1 MNNLI
6 NVMYVTDQLLE
17 NLRENAAEVGELIK
31 SHSDTLWLKKYA
43 SGQMFEEKKFTIPD
57 FKLHL
62 SEDGNYDKVDYKN
75 CITLY
80 EALNK
85 LPRYVLTNEN
95 FWVWLE
101 LTSCYEVC
109 RQAMPIKSKSTFKD
123 HWLFSGGNRR
133 GIFFGVLSRCYFRVE
148 LTVDDSLPDKYE
160 LTKFVCEKIERF
172 RTLTWR
178 SISSEKHVV
187 LGVIKAEKDLYDE
200 YNKDAATAEM
210 FRKAEAG
217 KNGENLYTE
226 FSKQLSLFGSVRLLD
241 ALSEE
246 DIYEF
251 SKQKMVELINR
262 FNS

>member
-6 NVMYVTDQLLE
+6 NVMYISDQLLE
-17 NLRENAAEVGELIK
+17 NLRENAVEVGELIK
-31 SHSDTLWLKKYA
+31 AHSDTLWLKKYA
-43 SGQMFEEKKFTIPD
+43 SGQMFEKKKFTIPK
-57 FKLHL
+57 FKLHT
-62 SEDGNYDKVDYKN
+62 SDEGNYEKVDYKN
-75 CITLY
+75 CIILY
-80 EALNK
+80 ESLNK

-101 LTSCYEVC
+101 LTICYEAC

-133 GIFFGVLSRCYFRVE
+133 GLFFGVLSRCYFRVE
-148 LTVDDSLPDKYE
+148 LTIDNTLPDKYE

-178 SISSEKHVV
+178 SISSEKHIV
-187 LGVIKAEKDLYDE
+187 LGVIKAEKDLHDE
-200 YNKDAATAEM
+200 YNANPTTAEM
-210 FRKAEAG
+210 FRKAETG

-241 ALSEE
+241 ALTEKE
-246 DIYEF
+246 IYDF
-251 SKQKMVELINR
+251 SKNKLVELIKK
-262 FNS
+262 FNK